1 MIMRKWTGFERYIV
15 MADRSNKLKH
25 DYTAFNEFQRVKE
38 ALMKISNCYTQ
49 TYQFGIDVYDKKIT
63 STQAKIALENIEN
76 CIYSS
81 AIRQVATQIGA
92 RI

>member
-1 MIMRKWTGFERYIV
+1 MRMRNWSGFEKYIV
-15 MADRSNKLKH
+15 MTDRSGKLRP
-25 DYTAFNEFQRVKE
+25 DFTGYNEFKKVRE
-38 ALMKISNCYTQ
+38 ALMKIANCYTN
-49 TYQFGIDVYDKKIT
+49 TYQFENNAYNKKVT

>member
-1 MIMRKWTGFERYIV
+1 MLV
-15 MADRSNKLKH
+15 
-25 DYTAFNEFQRVKE
+25 
-38 ALMKISNCYTQ
+38 
-49 TYQFGIDVYDKKIT
+49 TYQFGNGVYDKKIT